1 MQVALGTGDAQAA
14 GAHRLEVRATGQ
26 KGDVRASRGEP
37 TAEITTDPT
46 RTDNSDPHHWRSY
59 YHSYVN
65 TGTSFQEQTAEIA
78 KHAEEFFSAVLAFS
92 AVVSYSYL
100 SASIGSTRVAR
111 RAGR

>member
-1 MQVALGTGDAQAA
+1 
-14 GAHRLEVRATGQ
+14 
-26 KGDVRASRGEP
+26 
-37 TAEITTDPT
+37 
-46 RTDNSDPHHWRSY
+46 
-59 YHSYVN
+59 VN

-78 KHAEEFFSAVLAFS
+78 KHAEKFFSAVLAFS